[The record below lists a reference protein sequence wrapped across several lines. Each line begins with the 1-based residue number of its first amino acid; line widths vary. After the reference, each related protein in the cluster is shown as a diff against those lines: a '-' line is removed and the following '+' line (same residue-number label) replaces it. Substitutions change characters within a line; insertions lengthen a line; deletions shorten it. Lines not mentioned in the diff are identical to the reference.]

1 MHDST
6 YRNDIIYLMNLI
18 IIFGLSFIPCSIT
31 VLLGLPYNNNNNI
44 INIKQI
50 NDAKENVYKH
60 NYRNV
65 IRTCRKSSY
74 IQY

>member
-44 INIKQI
+44 INIKQTI
-50 NDAKENVYKH
+50 L
-60 NYRNV
+60 
-65 IRTCRKSSY
+65 RKMY
-74 IQY
+74 TNTIIEMFLDLYFQEKLIQYI

>member
-18 IIFGLSFIPCSIT
+18 IIFGLSFIPCSII
-31 VLLGLPYNNNNNI
+31 VLLGLPYNNNNNT

-50 NDAKENVYKH
+50 ITENVYKH